1 MQFVWPFKA
10 AYLIVWV
17 DEEYTKANIGVP
29 SQSKV
34 WLLSR
39 KPNPPEHRYQRLVA
53 RTVAHGYARDA
64 IQHVPQR
71 WSSKEEGGAM
81 TRRASH
87 FSLLMTIDAA
97 LGSVGVPESV
107 EPVRGFE
114 LDRDLGI
121 WYEIARL
128 DHRFERRLEDISA
141 TYALREDGSITVR
154 NRGFDVAEGDWRE
167 ALGRARPIGD
177 PDVASPKVSFFG
189 LFYRGYHVIAVDQE
203 AYRYALMGGPDRDFL
218 WILARE
224 KAFATERK
232 QALLAF
238 AHGSGYD
245 VNALIW
251 VPHSRVEPALH
262 LEELD

>member
-39 KPNPPEHRYQRLVA
+39 KPNPPEDRYQRLVA

-107 EPVRGFE
+107 EPV
-114 LDRDLGI
+114 
-121 WYEIARL
+121 
-128 DHRFERRLEDISA
+128 
-141 TYALREDGSITVR
+141 
-154 NRGFDVAEGDWRE
+154 RGFDVAEGDWRE

>member
-17 DEEYTKANIGVP
+17 DEEYTEAIIGVP
-29 SQSKV
+29 SRSNV

-39 KPNPPEHRYQRLVA
+39 EPNPPEDRYQRLVA
-53 RTVAHGYARDA
+53 RTAAHGYDRDA
-64 IQHVPQR
+64 IQRVPQR
-71 WSSKEEGGAM
+71 WSSTEEGGAM

-107 EPVRGFE
+107 EPV
-114 LDRDLGI
+114 
-121 WYEIARL
+121 
-128 DHRFERRLEDISA
+128 
-141 TYALREDGSITVR
+141 
-154 NRGFDVAEGDWRE
+154 RGFDVAEGDWRE

-224 KAFATERK
+224 KALAPERK

-238 AHGSGYD
+238 ARESGYD

-251 VPHSRVEPALH
+251 VPHSRVDSALH
-262 LEELD
+262 VEELD